1 MGDHIH
7 YTDLEKREISEVT
20 HRIKKRHVTTLS
32 NMNPIADDMVYL
44 LHHDDELQS
53 VYSKKTI
60 VMASLQKLF
69 HSSDKDK
76 NRTIRERIAACESHI
91 DHQINEERIA
101 KRPSRCSRL
110 CTIL

>member
-20 HRIKKRHVTTLS
+20 HRIKKRYTATLA
-32 NMNPIADDMVYL
+32 NMDPIADDMVYL

-60 VMASLQKLF
+60 VLASLHELF
-69 HSSDKDK
+69 RSNDKDK
-76 NRTIRERIAACESHI
+76 NRVVQERIAACESQI
-91 DHQINEERIA
+91 DKQISEERIA
-101 KRPSRCSRL
+101 KRPSRCSTL
-110 CTIL
+110 CVLL